1 MAARA
6 QQEQRE
12 VVPEA
17 ATKVVQEP
25 VSVFQKATVAK
36 VSEKHTANRPIIVE
50 GGYAVINNDEE
61 DVQP

>member
-1 MAARA
+1 M
-6 QQEQRE
+6 
-12 VVPEA
+12 VPEA

-36 VSEKHTANRPIIVE
+36 VSEKHAANRPIIVE

-61 DVQP
+61 DDRP